1 MPLEKHYDTCHFTYE
16 ILPRRLSIFYKFLY
30 HETLY
35 TFRPRRSIHS
45 RRIRENIKILVSA
58 RSPIIFL
65 LKITECNNYPGT
77 SPVKSSPSPR
87 KFPTSPLPPSPSNP
101 PYVTLLSR
109 GSFTGEKG
117 MTSLSLRKKN
127 ARCLVTA
134 KESSF
139 SRHFEKAA
147 AQSVLSRIACLYTF
161 FFSHERSKFRDLIFS
176 RFHPPFFFSLIVNRC
191 SLSISAK
198 RLNAWLS
205 FSFRHGSCF

>member
-117 MTSLSLRKKN
+117 MTSLSLRTKN
-127 ARCLVTA
+127 ALW
-134 KESSF
+134 SSSQLRKAHFRDISKKLRRKVSFPELPACTLFF
-139 SRHFEKAA
+139 SRTKDRNFE
-147 AQSVLSRIACLYTF
+147 I
-161 FFSHERSKFRDLIFS
+161 
-176 RFHPPFFFSLIVNRC
+176 
-191 SLSISAK
+191 
-198 RLNAWLS
+198 
-205 FSFRHGSCF
+205 